1 MTPFG
6 EKLRALRRAKGVTA
20 KRMAADL
27 ALSPA
32 YLSALE
38 HGRRGRPTPNLV
50 RQIVDYFELDWDAA
64 EALEAAARLSHP
76 RVTIDTAGLSPA
88 HTELANRLAERINV
102 LTDEEVEDLLARLDA
117 AIQASMR

>member
-6 EKLRALRRAKGVTA
+6 EKLRALRREKGVTA

-50 RQIVDYFELDWDAA
+50 RQIVAYFELDWDAA

-76 RVTIDTAGLSPA
+76 RVTIDTGGLSPA
-88 HTELANRLAERINV
+88 HTELANRLAERIAV
-102 LTDEEVEDLLARLDA
+102 LTDEEVADLLARLDA